1 MKFSYILTSCL
12 LVLFTLLTSG
22 CIGLSW
28 NLKKERQELSHEIV
42 KKDDELNR
50 HLRAYVTGT
59 VDSLSISE
67 KKQTEHKIALNFAQ
81 KAQEIVGL
89 PHPGDKIHVTD
100 IIQNNEDAIDNLADR
115 DSEVIALSR
124 QKEVLGHE
132 LKDTEDKLIELGES
146 KGSLNQGFF
155 AKAWAWL
162 LGTFGLIGAIA
173 ILVIGGPALL
183 PIIGQILAWAVTKI
197 PPLVSWM
204 GLTSFSLTKNIIR
217 GIHDTKEKIKMAD
230 EEKKF
235 SKTELLDMFRTN
247 LGNTTNHS
255 DKNIISRIKRKF

>member
-1 MKFSYILTSCL
+1 
-12 LVLFTLLTSG
+12 
-22 CIGLSW
+22 
-28 NLKKERQELSHEIV
+28 
-42 KKDDELNR
+42 
-50 HLRAYVTGT
+50 
-59 VDSLSISE
+59 
-67 KKQTEHKIALNFAQ
+67 
-81 KAQEIVGL
+81 
-89 PHPGDKIHVTD
+89 
-100 IIQNNEDAIDNLADR
+100 
-115 DSEVIALSR
+115 
-124 QKEVLGHE
+124 
-132 LKDTEDKLIELGES
+132 
-146 KGSLNQGFF
+146 
-155 AKAWAWL
+155 
-162 LGTFGLIGAIA
+162 
-173 ILVIGGPALL
+173 VIGGPALL